1 MLKLFNILDFKR
13 KQQQLSLLNSIKEEV
28 VQDELDPV
36 IKKLM
41 TYISENFSNSELSID
56 DMASA
61 MSMSKSTL
69 IRRLKSL
76 MDKTPKEIL
85 IEFRLYKSKEQLKNK
100 KLSIAEV
107 ALSVGFNDPLYFS
120 KRFKSFFGYSPSEYR

>member
-1 MLKLFNILDFKR
+1 
-13 KQQQLSLLNSIKEEV
+13 
-28 VQDELDPV
+28 
-36 IKKLM
+36 
-41 TYISENFSNSELSID
+41 
-56 DMASA
+56 MASA